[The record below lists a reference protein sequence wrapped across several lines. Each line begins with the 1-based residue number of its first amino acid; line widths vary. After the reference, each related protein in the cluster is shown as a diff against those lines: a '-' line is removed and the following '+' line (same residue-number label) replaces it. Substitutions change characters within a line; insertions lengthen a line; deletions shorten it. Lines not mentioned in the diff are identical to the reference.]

1 MIRRTVI
8 TATNILLLCLAVARG
23 IYYYGRVMTSAPQW
37 MISVCMALEY
47 IPAIVAVNVINGVWK
62 RIQQHRSCR
71 VFLVVTLNLLLFLQM
86 LLVVHEFW
94 APQSNLSKLG
104 CYLIGFFVINFG
116 NLIWMALEKKYPVP
130 ETEEQ

>member
-1 MIRRTVI
+1 MVRRILVVL
-8 TATNILLLCLAVARG
+8 ANILLVCAAVARG
-23 IYYYGRVMTSAPQW
+23 YDYYGRVETSAPQW
-37 MISVCMALEY
+37 MVSVCMALEY
-47 IPAIVAVNVINGVWK
+47 IPAIVAVNVINCVWK

-130 ETEEQ
+130 KTEEQ